1 MYHYLDDKEF
11 VSKMRNL
18 CGDIMQDLCH
28 ILKEDYDIGATFYLV
43 GSGARNLIMQNN
55 NEPVDLDYNL
65 EIIRCEDFEDCRY
78 IKECVRK
85 SFNKALKVND
95 LDDCNDSTVPLTTE
109 LIYFTEGNDTEFR
122 MDVCITARYEDDN
135 YYYIIIKGDVKER
148 SEEYATENHDNMVH
162 EMKSED
168 FEKIID
174 GWVEELNINVNSQAV
189 KRYTPQVVYDKQ
201 EEYYSKNQ
209 NN

>member
-1 MYHYLDDKEF
+1 MFRIDKCDKCKKLKFSSEYH
-11 VSKMRNL
+11 
-18 CGDIMQDLCH
+18 Q
-28 ILKEDYDIGATFYLV
+28 
-43 GSGARNLIMQNN
+43 
-55 NEPVDLDYNL
+55 
-65 EIIRCEDFEDCRY
+65 
-78 IKECVRK
+78 CVFK
-85 SFNKALKVND
+85 
-95 LDDCNDSTVPLTTE
+95 
-109 LIYFTEGNDTEFR
+109 
-122 MDVCITARYEDDN
+122 DDN

-148 SEEYATENHDNMVH
+148 SEEYATENHDNMVD